1 MRFPFLSILLPLAWV
16 LTVLPP
22 ASAGEAPTVRI
33 AHLQGT
39 TTLPQHPQR
48 VVILNPST
56 LDIADA
62 LGITPAGV
70 PQAGFTYPA
79 HLAKY
84 NGQGYFNAGT
94 LFEPAYEALSSAAP
108 EAIFAGGRALAAYN
122 KLSGIAPTVSLDIDP
137 HDFMQSLTQR
147 TTQLGEIFGKQAQA
161 KAVLTAFNA
170 QIADLRPLAARSGS
184 AMMLMVNGGK
194 LSAYTPHSRFGFVFD
209 VLQFKPALSLPNA
222 SKHGNAISPELI
234 MQANPDWLFV
244 LDRDSAIGSKEGLS
258 ARQVLDNPLVRRTTA
273 WKKQQIIWLDSASLY
288 IAGGIQSYSLM
299 MSQIKQQL
307 LAAREQPE

>member
-1 MRFPFLSILLPLAWV
+1 MRFPLLTILFTLACI
-16 LTVLPP
+16 LTVFPP
-22 ASAGEAPTVRI
+22 ASVQAAQTVSVT
-33 AHLQGT
+33 HLQGT
-39 TTLPQHPQR
+39 TALPLHPQR
-48 VVILNPST
+48 VVILNPAT

-62 LGITPAGV
+62 LGINPAGV
-70 PQAGFTYPA
+70 AQSGLTYPA

-84 NGQGYFNAGT
+84 NSHDYFNAGT
-94 LFEPAYEALSSAAP
+94 LFEPNYEALSAAGP
-108 EAIFAGGRALAAYN
+108 DVIVAGGRALAAYN
-122 KLSGIAPTVSLDIDP
+122 KLSDIAPTVSLDLDP
-137 HDFMQSLTQR
+137 NNVMASLTQR

-170 QIADLRPLAARSGS
+170 QIADLRTAAAQSGS

-194 LSAYTPHSRFGFVFD
+194 LSAYTPHSRFGFIFD
-209 VLQFKPALSLPNA
+209 VLQFKPALAMPNA

-273 WKKQQIIWLDSASLY
+273 WKKQQIIYLDSASLY

-299 MSQIKQQL
+299 MKQIRQHL
-307 LAAREQPE
+307 IAAGNQP